1 MRSNNKMHSSI
12 RPYLA
17 RRHSKGDYEKPG
29 GSFSRYDAYD
39 MDVQFLQRILKADP
53 SLPAYLP
60 KARLC
65 VYSNMLHWYVAT
77 SERSCPKPKRGYNT
91 FMDMKAGV
99 LIITG
104 HPRLIVPS
112 GMKREIQ
119 KCRALERRCRPNV
132 SSSIVYYPSRS
143 GIKGHFTPSHDGG
156 PLGCDIRRARRHGW
170 GWVMD
175 GHRWHPF
182 TTTRFI
188 K

>member
-1 MRSNNKMHSSI
+1 MRSNNKMPSSI

-119 KCRALERRCRPNV
+119 KCRALGRRFCLMTLCVFRRIDFMHPV
-132 SSSIVYYPSRS
+132 
-143 GIKGHFTPSHDGG
+143 GHDRVCVQQ
-156 PLGCDIRRARRHGW
+156 L
-170 GWVMD
+170 
-175 GHRWHPF
+175 HPHPVH
-182 TTTRFI
+182 TQIICTAQQL
-188 K
+188 